1 MELALDVHRT
11 LGGPRSVSLVSIL
24 VFVELALDAP
34 PNRASSEHLMSFQSL
49 FSWNLLLMGIKEV
62 DSGTGVAV
70 SILVFVE
77 LALDASFPLRPV
89 IRGRVSI
96 LVFVELA
103 LDVSPGVEGL
113 LLQITVSIL
122 VFVELA
128 LDDCG

>member
-1 MELALDVHRT
+1 
-11 LGGPRSVSLVSIL
+11 
-24 VFVELALDAP
+24 
-34 PNRASSEHLMSFQSL
+34 
-49 FSWNLLLMGIKEV
+49 MGIKEV

>member
-49 FSWNLLLMGIKEV
+49 FSWNLLLMGINEV
-62 DSGTGVAV
+62 GVAV